1 MEEEEYQ
8 DEFKEEKEL
17 LDRAVELKDKLGLSS
32 IDTAL
37 LILIQ
42 QELENISFHNSD

>member
-1 MEEEEYQ
+1 MEEDEYQ
-8 DEFKEEKEL
+8 DDFKEEKEL
-17 LDRAVELKDKLGLSS
+17 FDRAIELKDKLGLPSV
-32 IDTAL
+32 DTAL